1 MWLFAQPVN
10 FRCLYVKS
18 FSQMAELQEV
28 QKSNTRRYVGRAQEI
43 IKRFI
48 IEKVNV
54 SIHQTD

>member
-1 MWLFAQPVN
+1 ML
-10 FRCLYVKS
+10 KD
-18 FSQMAELQEV
+18 FSQLAEVQEV

-54 SIHQTD
+54 SIHQAD

>member
-1 MWLFAQPVN
+1 
-10 FRCLYVKS
+10 
-18 FSQMAELQEV
+18 MAELQEV